1 MYLKYVNGSNALLNS
16 ILWEYVLKNDEKREN
31 YPPTRVKHPIKSFGD
46 PMNTRNAVQMCDLAP
61 Y

>member
-31 YPPTRVKHPIKSFGD
+31 YPPTRVKVIHEFTKVRLSLINLCF
-46 PMNTRNAVQMCDLAP
+46 A
-61 Y
+61 